1 MNPLAWLL
9 ATITGSVA
17 FWSLVTCASWLDGIG
32 WGFLL
37 LLAIA
42 TGHEEIRISRRLHQ
56 RHSSSGGAAA
66 RIP

>member
-9 ATITGSVA
+9 ATITGSIA
-17 FWSLVTCASWLDGIG
+17 FWSLITCDSWLDAVA
-32 WGFLL
+32 WAVVL

-56 RHSSSGGAAA
+56 RHSSSGGDAA
-66 RIP
+66 RMP